1 MLSQNYFY
9 WDMTKKYVIAFSH
22 LFSDIHIIRKD
33 ASETTVND
41 ITVPIIYAG
50 KRKMYYLLTRNPT
63 ISNKISTVL
72 PRMSF
77 LITGMAPDQN
87 RKTNPVQQINAF
99 SETDETITFIYQPVP
114 YNFTIDLVIWA
125 KNFDDLLQVVEQA
138 STFFNPHHILT
149 IKELPELGIER
160 EIPIVLNET
169 SFELETDMDVETDRT
184 LTATMN
190 FTLKGFLYPPIKD
203 LPVIKTIINLMTTK
217 DGITID
223 ELTEEA

>member
-1 MLSQNYFY
+1 
-9 WDMTKKYVIAFSH
+9 
-22 LFSDIHIIRKD
+22 
-33 ASETTVND
+33 
-41 ITVPIIYAG
+41 
-50 KRKMYYLLTRNPT
+50 MYYLLTRNPT